1 MILESWSTYAGERQ
15 KIRNFAWYDDPK
27 EGRPDAWFLVPYDR
41 AAMRQALRMK
51 ALQKDNQD
59 LGPTPERNVAIL
71 MGPWKLTNRK
81 HSGEKPMNYPL
92 VN

>member
-1 MILESWSTYAGERQ
+1 M
-15 KIRNFAWYDDPK
+15 
-27 EGRPDAWFLVPYDR
+27 PYD

-59 LGPTPERNVAIL
+59 LGPTERNVAIL

-81 HSGEKPMNYPL
+81 HLGEKPMNYPL